1 MSITLNGTTGIN
13 TKNIEVNGQGYNPPI
28 NLDDAVT
35 INWDWSTAQ
44 SATVTITANRILN
57 TPTNAVDGQYSA
69 LRVNRSAAGSLS
81 FSSAFKGVGN
91 ITQSSTIG
99 YVDHFVFRYNGT
111 DFELV
116 SFKANIGA

>member
-28 NLDDAVT
+28 SLSDAAT
-35 INWDWSTAQ
+35 INWDWSSAQ
-44 SATVTITANRILN
+44 SATVTISANRTLN

-69 LRVNRSAAGSLS
+69 LRVDRSSAAALS
-81 FSSAFKGVGN
+81 FSSAFKGIGN
-91 ITQSSTIG
+91 ISQSTTIG